1 MPPCQPAMPVPFF
14 IAASRPLSGSF
25 SIVPMVQICTT
36 RSTVPMSA
44 ASA

>member
-14 IAASRPLSGSF
+14 TAASRPLSGSF
-25 SIVPMVQICTT
+25 SIVPMVQTCVT
-36 RSTVPMSA
+36 RSIVDISA